1 MKLEKFYDFA
11 PKSDF
16 FEYLCNTNNYRSLIT
31 RMKKLLKNLGV
42 WILIAMLAGIAAGIL
57 LGPSAASLK
66 PLGDLFIQLIKM
78 LVVPLVAISIISGAA
93 TLGDSKS
100 AGRIGLISI
109 GYIMLTT
116 LIAVLLAIGAGELFR
131 PGAGLDAQQ
140 LAGLIAN
147 PGDAGTA
154 PVLSFWDTIIGMIP
168 ANPIQALADGNILQI
183 IVFGLFLGFGI
194 STLKSEKR
202 LKVVGGLNYVLEALI
217 WCIEKVMYIAPLGVF
232 GLMADATGTFGF
244 SILLQIANLV
254 WVDLLAVLVMGLLV
268 YPATLL
274 LFSRVKVRDFFRA
287 MFKPQI
293 IAFSTASSMA
303 TLPVNMEVCENELKL
318 SKQTTG
324 FVLPLGATINMS
336 GNAIYYTLV
345 ALFFAQLYGIEL
357 SMAQYV
363 TIAIVSTLG
372 SIGQAGVPGPTLMV
386 VAVLVGAG
394 IPIEGLPLLYALD
407 RIFDMVR
414 TTLNITGDAAC
425 AAVTDRFA

>member
-1 MKLEKFYDFA
+1 
-11 PKSDF
+11 
-16 FEYLCNTNNYRSLIT
+16 
-31 RMKKLLKNLGV
+31 MKKLLKNLGV
-42 WILIAMLAGIAAGIL
+42 WILIAMLAGIVAGIL